1 MWWRILKGRGRGVQ
15 QKRDSRRTFARY
27 RDGRREYRFVSPSNL
42 EMPRPTNARTSLGAM
57 LSAVVR
63 QAHAKPHSVRELADV
78 LTCDVRTLQRRCKVA
93 HVSAKASVDF
103 LRCLQL
109 VLNPSG
115 SWDPEGAL
123 SEHGADV
130 RTIRGLLARAGLS
143 VTTRPDL
150 ETFLSNQGLI
160 VAPDVL
166 KELRDALR
174 QDHRRVTNVQWLQ
187 RGEQPARRAMSASV
201 MSDNAV

>member
-1 MWWRILKGRGRGVQ
+1 M
-15 QKRDSRRTFARY
+15 SR
-27 RDGRREYRFVSPSNL
+27 L
-42 EMPRPTNARTSLGAM
+42 TNGRTSLGAM

-109 VLNPSG
+109 VLNPSS
-115 SWDPEGAL
+115 SWDPEGEL

-143 VTTRPDL
+143 VATRPDL
-150 ETFLSNQGLI
+150 ETFLSNQRLI

-166 KELRDALR
+166 KELRDAVR
-174 QDHRRVTNVQWLQ
+174 QDPRRANTVQWLH
-187 RGEQPARRAMSASV
+187 RDEHAAHRAMPAATVSG
-201 MSDNAV
+201 DAV